1 MVTRITI
8 PQGIGVGGSK
18 SQGLLSWTTKLI
30 SVSIQLADNPGT
42 NQPNVFNL
50 PDGTQSSSATFSNP
64 TTGQQLRTSV
74 RVQNSGA
81 PSYSAAQVRIWGLPL
96 SVINQLSTLGM
107 QLNLI
112 PKNNITVMAGD
123 SASGLS
129 TVFVGTIQQAY
140 ADFNAMPDT
149 PFCFECRFG
158 LGPGTALAKPGSFP
172 GSQTV
177 ESIMRTYAT
186 ALGCTFENN
195 GVNSSLKKSYFKGSL
210 VDQVAACRDAAGISA
225 EFVDGG
231 TALAIFPKFGSRAAT
246 TVPVIAAPQPD
257 GTGTMVT
264 YPSYTQQGILVHTLF
279 DPAIKFFGQVQVN
292 SSLFKATGLW
302 VVHKL
307 DLALDAML
315 PNGEWK
321 ADVYCYAPG
330 NKTSTP
336 IIPPP

>member
-1 MVTRITI
+1 MATRITI
-8 PQGIGVGGSK
+8 PLSK
-18 SQGLLSWTTKLI
+18 TQAAVQQRSLSSFNQKLV
-30 SVSIQLADNPGT
+30 SVSVQLADNPGT
-42 NQPNVFNL
+42 NQPNFFNL

-96 SVINQLSTLGM
+96 SVMNQLSTLGM

-123 SASGLS
+123 GASGLS
-129 TVFVGTIQQAY
+129 TVFIGTVQQAY

-172 GSQTV
+172 GSQSV
-177 ESIMRTYAT
+177 SSIMQTFAT
-186 ALGCTFENN
+186 SLGLNFENN
-195 GVNSSLKKSYFKGSL
+195 GVNANLSNSYFKGSL
-210 VDQVAACRDAAGISA
+210 IDQVAACRDAAGIAA

-231 TALAIFPKFGSRAAT
+231 TTLAIFPKFGSRAPTAI
-246 TVPVIAAPQPD
+246 PVISAPLSD

-292 SSLFKATGLW
+292 SSLPKATGLW

-321 ADVYCYAPG
+321 ADVYCYG
-330 NKTSTP
+330 LNTRTSTP
-336 IIPPP
+336 VIPPP

>member
-8 PQGIGVGGSK
+8 NKASPAAVQQRS
-18 SQGLLSWTTKLI
+18 LSSFTQKLI

-42 NQPNVFNL
+42 NQPNFFNL
-50 PDGTQSSSATFSNP
+50 PDGSQASSATFSNP

-74 RVQNSGA
+74 RIQNSGS

-96 SVINQLSTLGM
+96 SVVNQLSTLGM

-112 PKNNITVMAGD
+112 PKNNIAVMAGD
-123 SASGLS
+123 SISGLS
-129 TVFVGTIQQAY
+129 TVFTGTIQQAY

-149 PFCFECRFG
+149 PMCFECRFG

-172 GSQTV
+172 GSQSV
-177 ESIMRTYAT
+177 ASIMQTYAK
-186 ALGCTFENN
+186 ALSLNFENN
-195 GVNSSLKKSYFKGSL
+195 GVNGNLSKSYFKGSL
-210 VDQVAACRDAAGISA
+210 IDQVAACRDAAGIGA

-231 TALAIFPKFGSRAAT
+231 TTLAIFPKFGSRAT
-246 TVPVIAAPQPD
+246 QPIPVISAPLSD
-257 GTGTMVT
+257 GTGTMIT

-279 DPAIKFFGQVQVN
+279 DPAIKFFGQAQVQ
-292 SSLFKATGLW
+292 SSLYKASGLW

-336 IIPPP
+336 IMPPP